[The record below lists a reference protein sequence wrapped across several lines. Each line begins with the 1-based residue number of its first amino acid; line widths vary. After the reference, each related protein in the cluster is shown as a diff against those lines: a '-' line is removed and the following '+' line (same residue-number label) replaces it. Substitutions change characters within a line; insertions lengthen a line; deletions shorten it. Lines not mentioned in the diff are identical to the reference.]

1 MEWISKAVDSALE
14 KMAKTTISMMTPA
27 KLPVNMVDES
37 IPQSNDWA
45 GWKPAESIITD
56 EDLNR
61 LEKKIGHNLPLSFRE
76 FLKYKHFVELRL
88 NNYAIGLFSHMPDK
102 ELSELKRNIL
112 QFHEPELLID
122 QGYIYFADFNDYGL
136 LCFDTNQE
144 RENFDWPV
152 VYIDHEDLETI
163 HEYAENFKDLIE
175 SDEEHG
181 NRFIDKLNEMYQ

>member
-1 MEWISKAVDSALE
+1 MEWIYKVVDSALE

-37 IPQSNDWA
+37 IPKSDDWT
-45 GWKPAESIITD
+45 GWKPTESIITD
-56 EDLNR
+56 EDLTR
-61 LEKKIGHNLPLSFRE
+61 LENKIGHNLPLSFRE
-76 FLKYKHFVELRL
+76 FLKYKHFVQLRL

-102 ELSELKRNIL
+102 ELSELKRKIL
-112 QFHEPELLID
+112 EFHEPELLID

-136 LCFDTNQE
+136 LCFDTNNK
-144 RENFDWPV
+144 RENFDWSV
-152 VYIDHEDLETI
+152 VYIDHDDLETI

-181 NRFIDKLNEMYQ
+181 NRFIDKLNKMYQ